1 MISFKPPSLHSNDQS
16 TSSTEHSKKAITLP
30 GAPEILTMI
39 DENGKHHLQCDICG
53 LVIILKEMHKYM
65 TSFLDPSIKPPIGK
79 NLRKNLNI

>member
-1 MISFKPPSLHSNDQS
+1 MISFKPPSLHSNDQG

-65 TSFLDPSIKPPIGK
+65 TFFLDPSIKPPHWEK
-79 NLRKNLNI
+79 SEKKS